1 MDEKVSDAH
10 GVPIAGA
17 IPASTD
23 LASHEA
29 VPKDHFL
36 QLMFFQAKHR
46 TGGLYRSQRADEV
59 TGDYAPLRHSNS
71 RPGDRYT
78 LPLPGLQSSV
88 GLDSPA
94 AEVMTDLRRVSAV
107 TIDRGASMDEANRAM
122 IAHGVRA
129 LFVVDGAR
137 QVFGIITSTD
147 ILGEKPVRFAQ
158 EHGIRHGEVVVRDI
172 MTPADRLEILDFYNV
187 QRARVGD
194 VVATLR
200 VAGRQHALVVET
212 NRQMPNGEQTILGI
226 FSLTQIA
233 RQLGIPP
240 QPTHDIARTFAE
252 IEAVIAA

>member
-1 MDEKVSDAH
+1 MDEKVSDPH

-17 IPASTD
+17 TPASSDMT
-23 LASHEA
+23 SHEA
-29 VPKDHFL
+29 GHKDHFL
-36 QLMFFQAKHR
+36 QLMFFQAKQR
-46 TGGLYRSQRADEV
+46 TGALYRSQHADQL
-59 TGDYAPLRHSNS
+59 TGTYAPLRHSS
-71 RPGDRYT
+71 SSPGDRYT
-78 LPLPGLQSSV
+78 LPLPSAQASV

-94 AEVMTDLRRVSAV
+94 SEVMTDLRRVSAV
-107 TIDRGASMDEANRAM
+107 TIDRSVSIDEANRAM

-129 LFVVDGAR
+129 LFVVDSAR
-137 QVFGIITSTD
+137 QVWGIITSTD

-158 EHGIRHGEVVVRDI
+158 ENGIRHGDVVVRDI
-172 MTPADRLEILDFYNV
+172 MTPADRLEILDLYNV

-212 NRQMPNGEQTILGI
+212 NRQIPNGEQTILGI

-240 QPTHDIARTFAE
+240 QPTHDIAGTFAE
-252 IEAVIAA
+252 IEAVIAS